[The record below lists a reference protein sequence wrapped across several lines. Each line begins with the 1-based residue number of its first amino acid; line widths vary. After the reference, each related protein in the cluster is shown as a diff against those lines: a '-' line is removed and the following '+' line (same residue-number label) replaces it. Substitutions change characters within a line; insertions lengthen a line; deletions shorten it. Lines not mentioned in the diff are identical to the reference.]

1 MLKLLKHFKPSYWAG
16 ALLIAV
22 LTYISVSLDLLLP
35 EYMGNIIILVGEG
48 VTQGIS
54 KTSEIVAEGSMMLL
68 ISGGSL
74 LATIIVSFF
83 AARIGAGYSLVL
95 RDKLVKKVS
104 HFSLQEMSDFS
115 TPSLINR
122 STNDI
127 MQVQMLVIMML
138 RMLITAPITAYNAI
152 IKIQSLNGTLTLAVV
167 VAVVVIVVGIGLAFV
182 FVIPRFKLIQEL
194 IDALNLVARENLTGL
209 RVVRAFNAQNYQESK
224 FEDVND
230 KLLKNNLFVNRV
242 MSLIMPVMFFVMNTL
257 SLAIVWIS
265 AILINNQNLGANPLE
280 GMSIQ
285 IQFLTYGVMIVT
297 SFMILSMMFIMVPRA
312 EVSAKRINEVLETEV
327 SVVSGTQTLTIS
339 EESDVELAFN
349 QVDFRY
355 PHADENV
362 LSDISFTAKEGE
374 IVAFIGS
381 TGSGKSTLINLVT
394 RFFDVSSGS
403 ITINSQDI
411 RDLSLESLYDLIG
424 YVPQKGV
431 LFSGTI
437 RSNLQ
442 LGNPGASDSEM
453 KEALDIAQA
462 SEFVD
467 KLELGLDS
475 PITQDATN
483 VSGGQKQRLSIARA
497 IVKKPK
503 IFIFDDSF
511 SALDF
516 QTDKKLRSALS
527 KVTKQSITFIVAQR
541 VGTILN
547 ADKIIVLDKGHVVG
561 YGTHHELLKTSSVYQ
576 EIASSQLS
584 VEELEYG
591 KA

>member
-1 MLKLLKHFKPSYWAG
+1 
-16 ALLIAV
+16 
-22 LTYISVSLDLLLP
+22 
-35 EYMGNIIILVGEG
+35 
-48 VTQGIS
+48 
-54 KTSEIVAEGSMMLL
+54 
-68 ISGGSL
+68 
-74 LATIIVSFF
+74 
-83 AARIGAGYSLVL
+83 IGAGYSLVL

-104 HFSLQEMSDFS
+104 HFSLKEMSDFS

-152 IKIQSLNGTLTLAVV
+152 VKIQSLNGTLTLAVV

-224 FEDVND
+224 FEDVNE

-327 SVVSGTQTLTIS
+327 SIVSGPQTLTID
-339 EESDVELAFN
+339 EQSDVELAFN

-403 ITINSQDI
+403 ITINQQDI

>member
-152 IKIQSLNGTLTLAVV
+152 VKIQSLNGTLTLAVV

-224 FEDVND
+224 FEDVNE

-327 SVVSGTQTLTIS
+327 SIVSGPQTLTID
-339 EESDVELAFN
+339 EQSDVELAFN

>member
-297 SFMILSMMFIMVPRA
+297 SFMILSMMFIMIPRA

-327 SVVSGTQTLTIS
+327 SIVSGPQTLTIS

>member
-104 HFSLQEMSDFS
+104 HFSLKEMSDFS

-194 IDALNLVARENLTGL
+194 IDALNLVARENMTGL

-224 FEDVND
+224 FEDVNE

-297 SFMILSMMFIMVPRA
+297 SFMILSMMFIMIPRA

-327 SVVSGTQTLTIS
+327 SIVSGPQTLTID
-339 EESDVELAFN
+339 EQSDVELAFN